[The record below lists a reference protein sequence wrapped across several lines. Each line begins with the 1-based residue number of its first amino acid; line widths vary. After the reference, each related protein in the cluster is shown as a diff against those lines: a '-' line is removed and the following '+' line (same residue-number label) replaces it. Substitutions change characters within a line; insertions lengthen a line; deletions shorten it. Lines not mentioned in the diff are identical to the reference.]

1 MIPNTWHR
9 GIRRRAASPEF
20 LKHIPKLRLPH
31 RARGSIRIQERP
43 ALALGRMSDIDA
55 LQPENGLG
63 AVGVRKSW
71 MNEPAVSRHCYGE
84 FDFWPMRGTVR
95 PSSRR
100 AWRVASLR
108 YWGTVRGFLVLEW
121 WWNGSIGSQLT
132 TSDTRGA
139 IGRSAVAAA
148 RVWSSPCRV
157 TKEASRLGLADAGAP
172 WADSS
177 GRRSR

>member
-1 MIPNTWHR
+1 MIAGRSTGRSPVRSRLVTNVRTSGVTR
-9 GIRRRAASPEF
+9 SLFETGSADSLKSFGRRRRTKVVDE
-20 LKHIPKLRLPH
+20 RT
-31 RARGSIRIQERP
+31 RGQQ
-43 ALALGRMSDIDA
+43 AL
-55 LQPENGLG
+55 
-63 AVGVRKSW
+63 V
-71 MNEPAVSRHCYGE
+71 YGE
-84 FDFWPMRGTVR
+84 LGFWPMRGTVR

-121 WWNGSIGSQLT
+121 WWNGSIGSQVT

-139 IGRSAVAAA
+139 VGRSAVAAA

-157 TKEASRLGLADAGAP
+157 TKQASRLGLADAGAP
-172 WADSS
+172 WANSS